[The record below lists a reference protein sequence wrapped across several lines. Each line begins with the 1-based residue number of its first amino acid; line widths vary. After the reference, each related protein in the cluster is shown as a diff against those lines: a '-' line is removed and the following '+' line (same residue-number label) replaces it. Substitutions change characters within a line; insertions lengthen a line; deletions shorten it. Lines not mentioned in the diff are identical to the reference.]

1 MTEAPPH
8 TTGSIMVCNEI
19 LLHEHISLIPRLY
32 LHLVGPWLKLSRA
45 EHGRPTWNSLLTL
58 PSWIRARQWS
68 WNGMD
73 ATPITEHV
81 NPLKKLREVLMTRG
95 RGRSVYSAVEMSQ
108 G

>member
-1 MTEAPPH
+1 
-8 TTGSIMVCNEI
+8 
-19 LLHEHISLIPRLY
+19 
-32 LHLVGPWLKLSRA
+32 
-45 EHGRPTWNSLLTL
+45 
-58 PSWIRARQWS
+58 
-68 WNGMD
+68 MD